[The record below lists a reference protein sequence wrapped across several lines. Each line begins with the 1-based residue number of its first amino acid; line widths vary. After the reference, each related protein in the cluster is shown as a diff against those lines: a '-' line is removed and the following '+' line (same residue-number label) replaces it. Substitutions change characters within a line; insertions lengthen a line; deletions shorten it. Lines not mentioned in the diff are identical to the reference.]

1 MFPLIISGRVESA
14 SISAEQVPVL
24 VAGLSS
30 ALARARAS
38 DVTCAGNAL
47 AFRAGIFRLVFSWNV
62 LVPVGSGAIQVHA
75 GTSGIV
81 QYRFSCVQMLIV
93 VSIMMLLLAFLIPRT
108 EPLVLRVGV
117 PVVLWLWL
125 FGMNYMVASFRLP
138 AFLRRALSDA
148 KTAN

>member
-1 MFPLIISGRVESA
+1 MFPLTISGRIESA

-62 LVPVGSGAIQVHA
+62 LVPVGSGAIQVLA
-75 GTSGIV
+75 GTAGSV
-81 QYRFSCVQMLIV
+81 RYRFSCVQMLV
-93 VSIMMLLLAFLIPRT
+93 VISIMTLSLAMLIPRT
-108 EPLVLRVGV
+108 EPLAWRIGA
-117 PVVLWLWL
+117 PIVLWLWL